1 MSEEHHAAE
10 APPAVP
16 LPDRETIEVKLDR
29 LTHLVGTDQGF
40 YVLALHSFVE
50 YWLRYKKGYGQGPSF
65 GDLTWT
71 FREELQSA
79 HGDTSIPGI
88 SCLAGLGRQ
97 HALTGSVRHAF
108 ESLDSEEAVAATHLF
123 LAFCRLVGLHQDSA
137 LGTLEKH
144 LDAWKNRAP
153 LVEQAGMIRTMQ
165 AEIAKLS
172 ARNKELLAQR
182 AELADLGARLEDV
195 QRQLAAA
202 SRAAAEARSLADRR
216 HGRLDELRRE
226 RNALEQER
234 TGLRA
239 RMVEYE
245 QLERYLRYLGRL
257 SVYTQTRLDY
267 ERSLAQLTPEQDEAA
282 AGVRLSGTYLVRGG
296 PGTGKSLVLLEALRR
311 AALQHALDF
320 GQGESVVLV
329 TFTRTLVK
337 YNRYIAELMGLDLPL
352 EVVATVDTLLLRK
365 LQAIEPEARYD
376 FDLLDRIVA
385 PERTPL
391 FLTVEELRGEIEGL
405 LFGWALTR
413 QEYVEEIILREG
425 MRHRLTR
432 RQREEVWAI
441 RDEVVAEME
450 ATHVYTTGYGRLR
463 LLEHLQKHPQDRAL
477 RDISHLFVDEAQD
490 LTPAA
495 LQILRE
501 LTRGGIVMA
510 GDPDQSLYNAA
521 SPFARA
527 GLSMRGST
535 RVLRTSFRNTAQ
547 IHALAERFR
556 ERSAHLGW
564 EGETRPF
571 AFREGP
577 VPELIL
583 AGDAEEARAL
593 LAEKLRVFLDVGYEP
608 ENVCI
613 LVPRNLEI
621 APMLERLAALGLA
634 GIDITDAPFTFY
646 DRGRV
651 RLSTLHSSKGLDF
664 PVVLLYLPYLPRRPH
679 LDETQSDR
687 LVRNLL
693 YVGITRAMDNLN
705 VFAVEAAAASDP
717 LIGALAAAFGLEA
730 HPPR

>member
-1 MSEEHHAAE
+1 MKEEHRAAA
-10 APPAVP
+10 APAALP
-16 LPDRETIEVKLDR
+16 LPDREPIQVKLDR
-29 LTHLVGTDQGF
+29 LTHLVGTDEGF

-50 YWLRYKKGYGQGPSF
+50 YWLRYEKGYGEGPTF

-71 FREELQSA
+71 FREELLEA
-79 HGDTSIPGI
+79 LGDTSIPGI
-88 SCLAGLGRQ
+88 SCLGGLGRQ
-97 HALTGSVRHAF
+97 HALTGRVRHAF
-108 ESLDSEEAVAATHLF
+108 QPLDSEEAVAATHLF
-123 LAFCRLVGLHQDSA
+123 LTFCRLVGLGHDSA
-137 LGTLEKH
+137 LGILEKQ

-153 LVEQAGMIRTMQ
+153 LVEQMGVIRTMQ

-182 AELADLGARLEDV
+182 AELAALGARLEDV
-195 QRQLAAA
+195 QRELAAA
-202 SRAAAEARSLADRR
+202 SRTAAEARSLADRR
-216 HGRLDELRRE
+216 HERLDELRRD

-234 TGLRA
+234 TRLRA

-257 SVYTQTRLDY
+257 SVYTQTRRDY

-282 AGVRLSGTYLVRGG
+282 AAVRLSGTYLVRGG

-311 AALQHALDF
+311 VALQHAFDF
-320 GQGESVVLV
+320 GQGERVVLI

-337 YNRYIAELMGLDLPL
+337 YNRYIAQIMGLDLPL
-352 EVVATVDTLLLRK
+352 EVVATVDTLLFRK

-376 FDLLDRIVA
+376 FDLLDRIVT

-391 FLTVEELRGEIEGL
+391 FMTVEELRGEIEGL

-441 RDEVVAEME
+441 RDEVVAGME
-450 ATHVYTTGYGRLR
+450 ATRVYTTGYGRLR
-463 LLEHLQKHPQDRAL
+463 LLEHLRGHPDRAL
-477 RDISHLFVDEAQD
+477 RDISHLFLDEAQD
-490 LTPAA
+490 LTPVA
-495 LQILRE
+495 LLILRE
-501 LTRGGIVMA
+501 ITRGAIVMA

-527 GLSMRGST
+527 GLSLRGST

-577 VPELIL
+577 VPELTL
-583 AGDAEEARAL
+583 AADAAEARAL
-593 LAEKLRVFLDVGYEP
+593 LGEKLRVFLDLGYEP

-621 APMLERLAALGLA
+621 TPMLERLAALGLA
-634 GIDITDAPFTFY
+634 GVDITDEPFTF
-646 DRGRV
+646 DNRGRV

-664 PVVLLYLPYLPRRPH
+664 PVVLLYLPCLPRRPH

-705 VFAVEAAAASDP
+705 VFAVEASAASDP
-717 LIGALAAAFGLEA
+717 VIGALAAAFG
-730 HPPR
+730 HDPQPPR